1 MPPCSR
7 LSPRYMTN
15 GSSPRNGSAV
25 STACARPDGASCS
38 TYVICTPNREPS
50 PTASRISPPVS
61 GAMMIPTSSMPASAI
76 ASMP

>member
-15 GSSPRNGSAV
+15 GSLPRNGSAV
-25 STACARPDGASCS
+25 RTACARPAGSS
-38 TYVICTPNREPS
+38 WTMYVISTPNREPS
-50 PTASRISPPVS
+50 PAAARISSPVS
-61 GAMMIPTSSMPASAI
+61 GAMMIPTSVMPAFAI